1 MIDLHSHSTA
11 SDGQY
16 SPSDLVKKAAERK
29 LSVLALTDHDTTA
42 GLEEAEKTAKELN
55 ITFIPGIEISI
66 DRPGSEFHLLG
77 LGLKKH
83 SEKLEKIIQKAKENR
98 NLRNEL
104 MIQKLRENGINI
116 TLNEVKTEFPRESLG
131 RPQFAQFLFS
141 HGFVKNI
148 QLAFDKYLSRGK
160 NCFVEKIGI
169 NLDDAVSAIYESQG
183 IPVLAHPLSLYL
195 SWTKLE
201 ETIKEL
207 KNHGILGIEAY
218 HPGARVIECE
228 RLEQIARKYGFFVT
242 AGSDFHGEKIR
253 KDRRLGITCGQRKI
267 EDKFYFDELLPKL
280 ILR

>member
-131 RPQFAQFLFS
+131 RPQFAQFLFN
-141 HGFVKNI
+141 HGFVKTI